1 MPADTVSLLCVYL
14 LGCRDH
20 LFFTSSLGSL
30 DREIRTTLS
39 MHGEARNVLR
49 CMQGKNVQTPPSS
62 VILTQHR
69 FLLLLNLPSSGNC
82 CPSLSQGMQPLPTG
96 LALLLRGKDSEIN

>member
-1 MPADTVSLLCVYL
+1 
-14 LGCRDH
+14 
-20 LFFTSSLGSL
+20 
-30 DREIRTTLS
+30 